1 MLKVDKN
8 NYPQVYLERC
18 KYKKKKR
25 EPKNF
30 IDYEIDSDSDYE
42 SD

>member
-1 MLKVDKN
+1 MLKVDKEN
-8 NYPQVYLERC
+8 FPQVYLEQC
-18 KYKKKKR
+18 KYKKMKR

-30 IDYEIDSDSDYE
+30 IDYGIDLDSGYE